1 MFVKIKHFK
10 NLIQK
15 FYCRMSSDRWLNYLR
30 AQGMK
35 IGEGTAIFANPAF
48 VLIDVTRPW
57 MIEIG
62 KNVQI
67 TRDVKILTHDY
78 SFSTAIAA
86 YGNVLGS
93 CGKVKIGDNC
103 FIGVGATILKDTQIG
118 NNSIIGAD
126 SVVTGGN
133 FPSNCVIAGNPA
145 KVVCSLEDY
154 YNKRQSHQLREA
166 TELALCYRDAYGK
179 MPDESVLDEF
189 FWIFAPRNDESV
201 RKYGHRLKLMGNY
214 DVTVKEFFNSKPLFD
229 SFYDFV
235 TYCKTQADIN
245 ANE

>member
-1 MFVKIKHFK
+1 MFGKIKRFK

-35 IGEGTAIFANPAF
+35 IGEGTAIFANPAY

-78 SFSTAIAA
+78 SYSVSIAA
-86 YGNVLGS
+86 YGKVLGS

-103 FIGVGATILKDTQIG
+103 FIGVGATILKGTQIG
-118 NNSIIGAD
+118 NNVIIGAG

-133 FPSNCVIAGNPA
+133 FPSDCVIAGNPA
-145 KVVCSLEDY
+145 RVICSLSDY
-154 YNKRQSHQLREA
+154 FKKRLELQVAEA
-166 TELALCYRDAYGK
+166 EELVAQYYSAYHSLPTEN
-179 MPDESVLDEF
+179 VLDEF
-189 FWIFAPRNDESV
+189 FWIFAPRNNESV
-201 RKYGHRLKLMGNY
+201 KKYEHRLKLMNNY
-214 DVTVKEFFNSKPLFD
+214 DATVSEFLKSEPLFD
-229 SFYDFV
+229 SYNDFIAH
-235 TYCKTQADIN
+235 CAAKINIKTD
-245 ANE
+245 E